1 MRVGILTSGGDA
13 PGMNAAIRAAVRCG
27 TGLDLEMV
35 GIRRGFAGLVDGDLI
50 PLDNRTVGGIIEHG
64 GTILRS
70 ARSEAFLT
78 QAGRQSALDTVES
91 SGLSGLVIIG
101 GDGSLKGAH
110 WLDTHGVPSIGIP
123 ASIDNDIYGTGMAI
137 GTDTALNTVVESLN
151 RIRDT
156 AISHGR
162 VFVVEVM
169 GRTSG
174 YIALMGG
181 LAGGAEIVLIPEIP
195 ISLDRVATLV
205 KQGQN
210 KGKLHSIIVVAEGFC
225 PKGSPKE
232 QNGSAG
238 QAVNNFLNENKSI
251 EPRLT
256 ILGHLQR
263 GGSPSA
269 FDRILGC
276 RLGGKAVQLLKEG
289 KAGVAVGLSREKII
303 AVPLEK
309 MGQKSEN
316 IDLQIYDLVYKI
328 AS

>member
-1 MRVGILTSGGDA
+1 
-13 PGMNAAIRAAVRCG
+13 MNATIRAAVRCG
-27 TGLDLEMV
+27 TGLGLEMV
-35 GIRRGFAGLVDGDLI
+35 GIRRGFAGLIDGDLT
-50 PLDNRTVGGIIEHG
+50 PLDNRAVGGIIEHG

-70 ARSEAFLT
+70 TRSEEFLT
-78 QAGRQSALDTVES
+78 QAGGQSALATVEG
-91 SGLSGLVIIG
+91 SGLSGLIIIG

-110 WLDTHGVPSIGIP
+110 WLDTHGVPCVGIP
-123 ASIDNDIYGTGMAI
+123 ASIDNDIYRTGMAI

-195 ISLDRVATLV
+195 ITLDHVASLV
-205 KQGQN
+205 KQGLN

-225 PKGSPKE
+225 PKGFPKE
-232 QNGSAG
+232 RKESAG
-238 QAVNNFLNENKSI
+238 QVVNNFLNENRAI

-289 KAGVAVGLSREKII
+289 EAGIAVGLSREKII
-303 AVPLEK
+303 TVPLEK
-309 MGQKSEN
+309 IGQKSEN
-316 IDLQIYDLVYKI
+316 IDREIYDLIYKI